1 MPVMARGST
10 LIQPFVRAFLQKEH
24 RRDPALGAFDNGNEP
39 LRLT

>member
-1 MPVMARGST
+1 MARGST
-10 LIQPFVRAFLQKEH
+10 LIRPIVRAFLWKER